1 MVIKAEHT
9 TFKKDFSVSGGDGPT
24 RREMGV
30 GDERVPESG
39 VTPKATEAELPEGIE
54 PNSLDELQFVMN
66 MVAKYA
72 GKGTPQGTETLK
84 GVLLKSAAK
93 ASVEPNE
100 VNLGAVLAAVVL
112 LADEAGLSID
122 AVADSKVRS
131 MATS

>member
-9 TFKKDFSVSGGDGPT
+9 TFKKDFSVSGGGGPT
-24 RREMGV
+24 RREMGM
-30 GDERVPESG
+30 GDEPVPAKREYNAD
-39 VTPKATEAELPEGIE
+39 TTALPEGVE
-54 PNSLDELQFVMN
+54 PGSLDELQFVMN

-100 VNLGAVLAAVVL
+100 ANLGAVLAAVVL

-122 AVADSKVRS
+122 AVADNKVRS